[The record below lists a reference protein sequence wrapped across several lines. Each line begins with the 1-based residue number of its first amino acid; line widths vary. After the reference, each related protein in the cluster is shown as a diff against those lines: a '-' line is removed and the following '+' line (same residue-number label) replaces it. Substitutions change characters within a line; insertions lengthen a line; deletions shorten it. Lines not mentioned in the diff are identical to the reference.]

1 MRLIKKFENYA
12 QDLPEQL
19 PYKKDEQPGETFP
32 KEELPEEIQYEEDD
46 EFVITKIV
54 EHFPFEEVKS
64 TIEDESEDDEETALL
79 DMIVW
84 FRSQYGKEIKNED
97 YILDR
102 LREEYDIH

>member
-19 PYKKDEQPGETFP
+19 PYKRDEESVDIFPKDE
-32 KEELPEEIQYEEDD
+32 LSEEIQYEEDD

-54 EHFPFEEVKS
+54 ENFPFDEVKS
-64 TIEDESEDDEETALL
+64 RIEDESEDDKETVLL

-84 FRSQYGKEIKNED
+84 FRDTFGKEIKNED

-102 LREEYDIH
+102 LREEYSI

>member
-1 MRLIKKFENYA
+1 MRLIKKFETYS
-12 QDLPEQL
+12 QDLPEQI
-19 PYKKDEQPGETFP
+19 PYKKDEESKDSLP
-32 KEELPEEIQYEEDD
+32 KEDLPQDLDYEEDD

-54 EHFPFEEVKS
+54 EHFTFDEVKS
-64 TIEDESEDDEETALL
+64 RIEDESEDDKETVLL

-102 LREEYDIH
+102 LREEYDIK

>member
-19 PYKKDEQPGETFP
+19 PYKRDEESVDIFP
-32 KEELPEEIQYEEDD
+32 KEELSEEIQYEEDD

-54 EHFPFEEVKS
+54 ENFPFDEVKS
-64 TIEDESEDDEETALL
+64 RIEDESEDDKETVLL

-84 FRSQYGKEIKNED
+84 FRDTFGKEIKNED

-102 LREEYDIH
+102 LREEYSI

>member
-19 PYKKDEQPGETFP
+19 PYKRDEESVNIFP
-32 KEELPEEIQYEEDD
+32 KEELSEEIQYEEDD

-54 EHFPFEEVKS
+54 ENFPFDEVKS
-64 TIEDESEDDEETALL
+64 RIEDESEDDKETVLL

-84 FRSQYGKEIKNED
+84 FRDTFGKEIKNED

-102 LREEYDIH
+102 LREEYSI

>member
-19 PYKKDEQPGETFP
+19 PYKRDEESVDIFP
-32 KEELPEEIQYEEDD
+32 KEELSEEIQYEEDD
-46 EFVITKIV
+46 EFVTTKIV
-54 EHFPFEEVKS
+54 ENFPFDEVKS
-64 TIEDESEDDEETALL
+64 RIEDESEDDKETVLL

-84 FRSQYGKEIKNED
+84 FRDTFGKEIKNED

-102 LREEYDIH
+102 LREEYSI

>member
-19 PYKKDEQPGETFP
+19 PYKRDEESVNIFP
-32 KEELPEEIQYEEDD
+32 KEELSEEIQYEEDD

-54 EHFPFEEVKS
+54 ENFPFDEVKS
-64 TIEDESEDDEETALL
+64 RIEDESEDDKETVLL

-84 FRSQYGKEIKNED
+84 FRDTFDKEIQNED

-102 LREEYDIH
+102 LREEYSI